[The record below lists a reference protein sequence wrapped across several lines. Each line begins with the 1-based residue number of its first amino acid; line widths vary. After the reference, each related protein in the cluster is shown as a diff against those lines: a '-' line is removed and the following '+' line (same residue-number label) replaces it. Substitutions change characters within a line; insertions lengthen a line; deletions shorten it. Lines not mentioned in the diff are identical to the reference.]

1 MQEGSTQPM
10 VAASAP
16 GTPAM
21 RVPTKVAELT
31 AIGAGGHLGNGDQIR
46 KFGLG
51 KPGMKLY
58 YLILD
63 QRHCRIAAAEAEG
76 ANLQKA

>member
-31 AIGAGGHLGNGDQIR
+31 A
-46 KFGLG
+46 G

-58 YLILD
+58 HLILD

>member
-1 MQEGSTQPM
+1 M

-31 AIGAGGHLGNGDQIR
+31 AIGPGVIWEIR